1 MARWPGRL
9 KSFSREAL
17 WRGHFLVLRN
27 RVLSSPRFQR
37 WAAAFPLTRPVAR
50 HRARRMFDIVAGF
63 VYSQIMYACV
73 HLRIPELL
81 HESGPLTIEELAA
94 RVDLP
99 EESCLLLVK
108 AAASLDLLEYY
119 GRGRWGLG
127 RQGAAMIANPGVAAM
142 VEHHAMLY
150 ADLQDPVALLRAGKN
165 GQTRL
170 GRFWAYAG
178 QEPPSGLDGGRVEE
192 YTRLMSVSQQ
202 LVAEEILDAFTP
214 RGYTRLMDLGGGN
227 ATFLSAVAARVP
239 DLELTLFDLPAVAEK
254 AQTRFAQ
261 LGLAHRATAIG
272 GDFFSD
278 PLPRGADLI
287 SLVRVVHDH
296 NDDHILGLF
305 RSIREA
311 LPDHGALLLAEPMS
325 GTSGAEPIGDAYFG
339 MYLFAMGR
347 GRPRTPSELEEMLLK
362 SGFTRIRLIPTRTP
376 LLTRVMLAQP

>member
-1 MARWPGRL
+1 MASWPGKVSAAYRDA
-9 KSFSREAL
+9 R
-17 WRGHFLVLRN
+17 WRGHFLALRN

-50 HRARRMFDIVAGF
+50 LRARRLFDTVAGF
-63 VYSQIMYACV
+63 VYSQVLYAFV
-73 HLRIPELL
+73 HLRLPDML
-81 HESGPLTIEELAA
+81 HESGPLTIPELAA
-94 RVDLP
+94 RTDLP
-99 EESCLLLVK
+99 EESCLLLAK
-108 AAASLDLLEYY
+108 AAASLDLMEYH

-178 QEPPSGLDGGRVEE
+178 EGPPGGLEADRVTE
-192 YTRLMSVSQQ
+192 YTRLMSISQQ
-202 LVAEEILDAFTP
+202 LVAEEILDAFNP
-214 RGYTRLMDLGGGN
+214 KGYTRLMDLGGGN
-227 ATFLSAVAARVP
+227 ATFLAAVAARVP
-239 DLELTLFDLPAVAEK
+239 ELELVLFDLPAVAEK
-254 AQTRFAQ
+254 AQGRFDE
-261 LGLAHRATAIG
+261 LGLAHRAKAIG

-278 PLPRGADLI
+278 PLPKGADLI

-305 RSIREA
+305 RAIREA

-325 GTSGAEPIGDAYFG
+325 GTAGAEPMGDAYFG
-339 MYLFAMGR
+339 FYLHAMGR
-347 GRPRTPSELEEMLLK
+347 GRPRTPAELEEMLIA
-362 SGFTRIRLIPTRTP
+362 SGFTRIRMLPTRTP
-376 LLTRVMLAQP
+376 LLTRVMLVRP

>member
-1 MARWPGRL
+1 M
-9 KSFSREAL
+9 SRGAV
-17 WRGHFLVLRN
+17 WRGHILALRN

-63 VYSQIMYACV
+63 VYSQVLYTCV
-73 HLRIPELL
+73 HLRILELL
-81 HESGPLTIEELAA
+81 HESGPLTIGELAA

-99 EESCLLLVK
+99 EESCLLLAK
-108 AAASLDLLEYY
+108 AASSLDLMEYY

-127 RQGAAMIANPGVAAM
+127 AQGAAMIANPGVAAM

-150 ADLQDPVALLRAGKN
+150 ADLQDPVSLLRAGKT

-178 QEPPSGLDGGRVEE
+178 QEPPSGLDGERVSE

-202 LVAEEILDAFTP
+202 LVAEEILDVFTF
-214 RGYTRLMDLGGGN
+214 RGYARLMDLGGGN
-227 ATFLSAVAARVP
+227 ATFLSAVAGRVP
-239 DLELTLFDLPAVAEK
+239 GLELVLFDLPAVAEK
-254 AQTRFAQ
+254 ARARFAE
-261 LGLAHRATAIG
+261 LGLEHRATAVG
-272 GDFFSD
+272 GDFFAD

-296 NDDHILGLF
+296 NDDHVLGLF
-305 RSIREA
+305 RSIRQV
-311 LPDHGALLLAEPMS
+311 LPAHGALLLAEPMS

-339 MYLFAMGR
+339 IYLHAMGR
-347 GRPRTPSELEEMLLK
+347 GRPRTPAELEEMLLK
-362 SGFTRIRLIPTRTP
+362 SGFTRVRLIPTRTP

>member
-1 MARWPGRL
+1 MAHRPGKVRA
-9 KSFSREAL
+9 FSRGPV
-17 WRGHFLVLRN
+17 WRGHFLALRN
-27 RVLSSPRFQR
+27 RILSSPRFQR
-37 WAAAFPLTRPVAR
+37 WAAAFPLTRPVAH

-63 VYSQIMYACV
+63 VYSQVLYACV
-73 HLRIPELL
+73 HLRIIELL

-99 EESCLLLVK
+99 EESCLLLAK
-108 AAASLDLLEYY
+108 AAASLELMEYY

-142 VEHHAMLY
+142 VEHHVMLY
-150 ADLQDPVALLRAGKN
+150 EDLQDPVALLRAGKN

-178 QEPPSGLDGGRVEE
+178 QEPPGGLDGGRVDE

-227 ATFLSAVAARVP
+227 ATFLSAVAGRLP
-239 DLELTLFDLPAVAEK
+239 DLELVLFDLPAVAEK
-254 AQTRFAQ
+254 ARTRFAE

-296 NDDHILGLF
+296 NDNHILGLF

-325 GTSGAEPIGDAYFG
+325 GTSGAEPMGDAYFG

-347 GRPRTPSELEEMLLK
+347 GRPRTPSELEEMLFK
-362 SGFTRIRLIPTRTP
+362 SGFTRVRLIPTRTP